1 MEIFHRKLWAAHIF
15 LLIATFCSSCKSG
28 TNLLTEQT
36 INNVS
41 QVCVRVTSWTKC
53 SQMHSLM
60 ALHNVWTL
68 YGPITICRRLWNTL
82 LSPYD
87 SSNTEARLWTR
98 MSWGYRLHRCIL
110 KLTSQERK
118 KNIWVPN
125 VDSSELVCIY
135 PDKKKIVFPQK
146 RSMKPILLI
155 TFVQIGLNMHLEVCA
170 VALLD

>member
-1 MEIFHRKLWAAHIF
+1 MKIFHRKLWAAHLL
-15 LLIATFCSSCKSG
+15 LLIATFCKSG
-28 TNLLTEQT
+28 TNLLTEQS

-41 QVCVRVTSWTKC
+41 QVCVRITSWKKC

-68 YGPITICRRLWNTL
+68 YRPITICRQLWNTF

-87 SSNTEARLWTR
+87 SSNRHTTLNSDVMRISA
-98 MSWGYRLHRCIL
+98 SPLHL
-110 KLTSQERK
+110 KTVTSQERK
-118 KNIWVPN
+118 NIYIWVPN

-135 PDKKKIVFPQK
+135 PDKKNKTVFPQK

-155 TFVQIGLNMHLEVCA
+155 TFVLIGLNMHSKVCA